1 MNTDLIN
8 TLTALKPCKRR
19 EYLEINNYENINDI
33 LSEFIA
39 HTKQSIKNT
48 YTPSKSTATSFI
60 NKANKILEKPLN
72 FQSVNFDTSNE
83 PLPIF
88 QYTKEWVDKTNIIAP
103 ITEPIN
109 ELIKT
114 EPIIKYIEEP
124 EPEPIINNN
133 YMIDIC
139 DGVYRV
145 IINET
150 TTIELDTNNKT
161 FKIIDDK
168 AIRNKTILSIK
179 T

>member
-1 MNTDLIN
+1 MN
-8 TLTALKPCKRR
+8 TLTTLKPCKRK
-19 EYLEINNYENINDI
+19 EYLEINNYENIDDI
-33 LSEFIA
+33 LNEFIA
-39 HTKQSIKNT
+39 YTKQSIKNT
-48 YTPSKSTATSFI
+48 YTPLKSSASFI
-60 NKANKILEKPLN
+60 SKANKILEKPLN

-88 QYTKEWVDKTNIIAP
+88 QYTKEWVDKTNNVDSIAP
-103 ITEPIN
+103 ITEPIKN
-109 ELIKT
+109 

-124 EPEPIINNN
+124 DPVPVINNN
-133 YMIDIC
+133 YLIDIC

-150 TTIELDTNNKT
+150 TTIELDTTEKT

-168 AIRNKTILSIK
+168 AIRNKVILSIK